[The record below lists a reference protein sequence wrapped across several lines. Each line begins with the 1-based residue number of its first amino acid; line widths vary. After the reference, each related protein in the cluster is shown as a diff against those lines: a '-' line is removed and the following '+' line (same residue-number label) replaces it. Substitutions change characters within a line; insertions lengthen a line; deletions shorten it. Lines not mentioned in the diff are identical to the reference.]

1 MDGADVME
9 IGTILSLVEAD
20 GTIVIQGAPGKP
32 PLNEGSVLSAV
43 AGGPEVRPSV
53 RSVPFDRGKNAS
65 ELVDLFGA
73 GCFLYKLNNT

>member
-20 GTIVIQGAPGKP
+20 GTIVIRGVAGKP

-43 AGGPEVRPSV
+43 AGSPEVRPF
-53 RSVPFDRGKNAS
+53 VPFRSIES
-65 ELVDLFGA
+65 ENSSWLADLFP
-73 GCFLYKLNNT
+73 LLS

>member
-20 GTIVIQGAPGKP
+20 GTIVIQGVPGKP

-43 AGGPEVRPSV
+43 AGSPEVRPSIPF
-53 RSVPFDRGKNAS
+53 RSDR
-65 ELVDLFGA
+65 
-73 GCFLYKLNNT
+73 